1 MMPKLLLRDQQWV
14 SELMS
19 QISADAKGVEVQLTS
34 VSERFT
40 SESESKHEKKNGNQ
54 LIVAIMCQFILD
66 LASVTCATQ
75 ELTPTETETGS
86 KTDHQNVA

>member
-1 MMPKLLLRDQQWV
+1 
-14 SELMS
+14 MS

-34 VSERFT
+34 V